1 MLPEYRPARHLTD
14 SPSAA
19 GDFFSP
25 KSGDRARPAEAR
37 TSGSGTGGRV
47 RSGASGPVLPVGQL
61 CRRSAGAGSLSGRID
76 TERAGHGCH
85 LWVRL
90 SERAGMWAAGGRP
103 AKVGRIRGSRAPPV
117 SLNLVLCVNARAA
130 LPCPK
135 APAGTAKRRLQAQQK
150 SAHRY
155 SRNSKRRLKAQQK
168 SACKHSRPY
177 QRRLKAQQKAPVG
190 AFLTSVGTALT
201 GADKSRMLPKRT
213 WRACQVRDP
222 GWEAGDEMVAYVRFP
237 AQGMPISFR
246 RYEPAIQR

>member
-61 CRRSAGAGSLSGRID
+61 CRRSAGAGSLPGRID

-135 APAGTAKRRLQAQQK
+135 APAGTAKRRLKAQQK

-155 SRNSKRRLKAQQK
+155 SRNSK
-168 SACKHSRPY
+168 
-177 QRRLKAQQKAPVG
+177 RRLKAQQKAPVG